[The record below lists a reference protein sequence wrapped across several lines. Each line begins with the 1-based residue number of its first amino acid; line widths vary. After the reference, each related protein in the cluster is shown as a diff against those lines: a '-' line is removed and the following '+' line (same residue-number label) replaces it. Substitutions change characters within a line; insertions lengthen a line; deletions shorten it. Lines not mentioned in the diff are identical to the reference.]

1 MKTLFKLACI
11 AIIVGSGVFLTSC
24 NDEVL
29 DDSQKV
35 SQIASVIKSGT
46 AISVGTLTARDP
58 ETVKYFRSAVV
69 GLRAAT
75 GGDDLTP
82 DAIVSSINEY
92 VDITDNA
99 YAGVIEGGLGLAL
112 AAYKTFY
119 QSNIE
124 KEIDGYLVI
133 LLSAIAEGIE
143 QGVGGSVPAAKGSV
157 PAAKGGVA
165 IDNPILTLTVEDL
178 TL

>member
-1 MKTLFKLACI
+1 MYKYIYMKTLFKIACI
-11 AIIVGSGVFLTSC
+11 TIIAGIAIFTTSC
-24 NDEVL
+24 NDSVL

-35 SQIASVIKSGT
+35 NQIASVIKSGT
-46 AISVGTLTARDP
+46 SISVGTLTARDP

-82 DAIVSSINEY
+82 EAIIQSINEY
-92 VDITDNA
+92 VNIKDNA
-99 YAGVIEGGLGLAL
+99 YSGIIEGGLGLSL

-119 QSNIE
+119 QANVE
-124 KEIDGYLVI
+124 KEIEGYLIV
-133 LLSAIAEGIE
+133 LLTAIAEGIE
-143 QGVGGSVPAAKGSV
+143 QGIGGGVPATQ
-157 PAAKGGVA
+157 GGTA
-165 IDNPILTLTVEDL
+165 IDNPILTLTIEDL